1 MTRMSD
7 DRIWMAA
14 GALPGL
20 ILIGYLIT
28 HSVGIPGFTGD
39 VGEWAEPPALAA
51 MIAEATLVT
60 LSAGVLDEPA
70 AAMAA
75 TSTAAP
81 GARRDHGAAPGGLAA
96 HPAAGAGAGARPS
109 SPPSGIT
116 RSSQRGSHQLRSPSS
131 CITAGTSTIR
141 TTVASTRTA
150 VASPTPISFSDTSEL
165 SAKRA
170 EHRDHDQ
177 RGGRD
182 HPRGAGEP
190 RRTARDVSRRARY
203 SSRTRESRNTS

>member
-1 MTRMSD
+1 MQNDLPTSLRGAFDDALARALAIAGLAGVALIHTLQIPDAFHEIGYLGALFIVAAAGCTLLAVGMTRMSD

-60 LSAGVLDEPA
+60 LSAGVLTSRR

-81 GARRDHGAAPGGLAA
+81 APVATMVQ
-96 HPAAGAGAGARPS
+96 HPAA
-109 SPPSGIT
+109 
-116 RSSQRGSHQLRSPSS
+116 
-131 CITAGTSTIR
+131 
-141 TTVASTRTA
+141 
-150 VASPTPISFSDTSEL
+150 
-165 SAKRA
+165 
-170 EHRDHDQ
+170 
-177 RGGRD
+177 
-182 HPRGAGEP
+182 
-190 RRTARDVSRRARY
+190 
-203 SSRTRESRNTS
+203 